1 MKKISIA
8 LPMLAALS
16 FQGTAHAETGVTAS
30 VGTSGLGLH
39 LSFPLKTSFNARVG
53 VNGLTYKTDER
64 ADDVD
69 YEFKLKLAT
78 VEALVDY
85 FPMDGGFRI
94 SGGIA
99 YNGSKAEASA
109 RPNSNGTY
117 TFNGTTYA
125 ATTVGKVNGD
135 FKFRKAAP
143 YLGIGWGNAVAAD
156 KGWGF
161 ATDVG
166 VLFQGSPKTT
176 LSNSGCTASAAVCT
190 QLASDIQAENRSFQD
205 DVSDFKM
212 QPILRVGISYK
223 F

>member
-8 LPMLAALS
+8 MAMLAAMSLHA
-16 FQGTAHAETGVTAS
+16 TAHADTGVTAS

-39 LSFPLKTSFNARVG
+39 LSFPLKTGFNARVG
-53 VNGLTYKTDER
+53 VNGLSYKTDER

-85 FPMDGGFRI
+85 FPTDTGFRI
-94 SGGIA
+94 SAGVA

-117 TFNGTTYA
+117 TFNGATYA
-125 ATTVGKVNGD
+125 ASTVGRVNGD
-135 FKFRKAAP
+135 VKFRKAAP

-190 QLASDIQAENRSFQD
+190 QLASDIKAENRQFQD

-212 QPILRVGISYK
+212 QPILRVGVSYK